1 MIFSNGTSFNV
12 TTASIALFI
21 FCYALKQIKLYF
33 TRRQFRKSN
42 GCQPAQAKYPLKDPI
57 FGLDLVLDTI
67 KNAKNL
73 RHLEGTS
80 KRYEQHGTTFTSKL
94 ITYPTVFTIDTEN
107 VKTILATKFDDYR
120 LSSIRVDAMK
130 PVFGHGIFTT
140 DGKLWQKSRALLRPT
155 FAKESISNLE
165 AAELH
170 FQHLLNRIPREGSTV
185 DLQDLFFKFTM
196 DTATQFLFGHSV
208 NSQSNSDHSSGGVSD
223 AEFVEQY
230 TYTQLE
236 ASHNVRLGPLA
247 RFRYN
252 PAATRAQKTVFKYVD
267 HYIDVALDALKKDE
281 NKINTNDVKF
291 GPYSFLEE
299 IAKLTTDRQVL
310 RDQVLNTLLAGRDT
324 TASLLSNLF
333 FMLARYP
340 DVWRRLRAEVLEL
353 DALRIH
359 PVVPANTRE
368 AVRDTCLPRGG
379 GKDGQEPL
387 FVKAGTQV
395 LYSVYSMHRRKDLFG
410 EDVETFRPERWDQ
423 IQPKWEFLPF
433 NGGPRICLGQQFALI
448 EASFVIVR
456 MLQEFQDIEQ
466 RDEKPWQEAYTLV
479 VCSHNGV
486 QVSLKCAK

>member
-1 MIFSNGTSFNV
+1 MADFNGTSSDIITV
-12 TTASIALFI
+12 SLTLCLFY
-21 FCYALKQIKLYF
+21 YALKQIRLYF
-33 TRRQFRKSN
+33 TRRRFQKLN
-42 GCQPAQAKYPLKDPI
+42 GCQPAQVKYPLKDPI

-67 KNAKNL
+67 KNATNL
-73 RHLEGTS
+73 RHLEGTC

-107 VKTILATKFDDYR
+107 VKTILATKFDDFR

-140 DGKLWQKSRALLRPT
+140 DGKLWHKSRALLRPT
-155 FAKESISNLE
+155 FAKESIANLE
-165 AAELH
+165 VAETH
-170 FQHLLNRIPREGSTV
+170 FQHLLNRIPREGSTI
-185 DLQDLFFKFTM
+185 DLQDLFFKFTI

-208 NSQSNSDHSSGGVSD
+208 NSQSNSDRSSGGVSD
-223 AEFVEQY
+223 ADFVEQY

-236 ASHNVRLGPLA
+236 ASHN
-247 RFRYN
+247 
-252 PAATRAQKTVFKYVD
+252 KTVFKYVD
-267 HYIDVALDALKKDE
+267 HYIDAALDALKKDE
-281 NKINTNDVKF
+281 NKTKTKDFNS
-291 GPYSFLEE
+291 GPYVFLEE

-340 DVWRRLRAEVLEL
+340 NVWKRLRAEVTEL
-353 DALRIH
+353 HDQLPTYNDLRNMKYLRQCINEYADRKALRMH

-368 AVRDTCLPRGG
+368 AVRDTCLPHGG
-379 GKDGQEPL
+379 GEDGQAPL

-433 NGGPRICLGQQFALI
+433 NGGPRICLGRKF
-448 EASFVIVR
+448 
-456 MLQEFQDIEQ
+456 
-466 RDEKPWQEAYTLV
+466 LV
-479 VCSHNGV
+479 FFCDNSS
-486 QVSLKCAK
+486 SLSMPD

>member
-223 AEFVEQY
+223 AEFVEKY

-281 NKINTNDVKF
+281 NKIDTNDVKF

-353 DALRIH
+353 DGQLPTYNDLRNMKYLRQCINECNYT
-359 PVVPANTRE
+359 A
-368 AVRDTCLPRGG
+368 
-379 GKDGQEPL
+379 PL
-387 FVKAGTQV
+387 
-395 LYSVYSMHRRKDLFG
+395 SS
-410 EDVETFRPERWDQ
+410 
-423 IQPKWEFLPF
+423 
-433 NGGPRICLGQQFALI
+433 N
-448 EASFVIVR
+448 S
-456 MLQEFQDIEQ
+456 
-466 RDEKPWQEAYTLV
+466 
-479 VCSHNGV
+479 
-486 QVSLKCAK
+486 